1 MGSLS
6 GTAMQIGAL
15 EPEFSSL
22 YREYFGFAW
31 ASLRR
36 LGVSSATIDDAAQD
50 LWVTVHRR
58 LESLDPAASVK
69 AWLFGIA
76 RRVAS
81 HYRRTEQRRQRKLEA
96 YAVSDVRRSAEPMK
110 RGEAAMTMEMFLAQ
124 LDETKRIAF
133 VLSEVEG
140 WSAPE
145 IARVVGTS
153 PNTIY
158 SRVRLA
164 REQLRKH
171 LRESD
176 AAFSPAVCVEAMRT
190 STQPPPDAAK
200 RCWVALAPKLATT
213 TTIATATATGGAL
226 AKLKLIGLG
235 ALLGGFGV
243 VGLDA
248 ALPEPPEPPG
258 SMPAAVAAAPTVEPT
273 DAPPTAPAFAPPRT
287 IAARPEPPG
296 PPNPAAPAFQKPR
309 TPLVDPP
316 SEPASQADAL
326 QQETKLLT
334 DAKQQLA
341 AGDPVAA
348 LATVSAHAK
357 AYPSSKLADVRRVL
371 EVQATCARGQRE
383 QARALAEHYATEA
396 SETAASK
403 LRAACAP

>member
-1 MGSLS
+1 MGSMS
-6 GTAMQIGAL
+6 STAMRL

-81 HYRRTEQRRQRKLEA
+81 HYRRTEQRHQRKLAA
-96 YAVSDVRRSAEPMK
+96 YSVTDVPRTAEPMK
-110 RGEAAMTMEMFLAQ
+110 RGEAAMTMEAFLGQ
-124 LDETKRIAF
+124 LDETKRVAF

-140 WSAPE
+140 WTAPE

-153 PNTIY
+153 PNTVY

-171 LRESD
+171 LHESD
-176 AAFSPAVCVEAMRT
+176 SALSPATCVEAMKA

-200 RCWVALAPKLATT
+200 RCWAALAPKLATT
-213 TTIATATATGGAL
+213 ATVATATGGL

-248 ALPEPPEPPG
+248 ALPDPPAPEPVSAVAPAVLPAHEEPTAVAPIPSPSTAPPPPVLEPPPAPAIAPHRPR
-258 SMPAAVAAAPTVEPT
+258 PAATEEPT
-273 DAPPTAPAFAPPRT
+273 EPT
-287 IAARPEPPG
+287 
-296 PPNPAAPAFQKPR
+296 
-309 TPLVDPP
+309 
-316 SEPASQADAL
+316 ADAL
-326 QQETKLLT
+326 QQETKLLME
-334 DAKQQLA
+334 AKRQLA
-341 AGDPVAA
+341 ASDPVAA
-348 LATVSAHAK
+348 LETIAAHA
-357 AYPSSKLADVRRVL
+357 AAHPDSKLADVRLVL

-383 QARALAEHYATEA
+383 QAKALAEHYAAKA
-396 SETAASK
+396 SEAAARK
-403 LRAACAP
+403 LRAACPE